1 MNRTRAVCFS
11 GHRPD
16 RLPGQGEPDE
26 PETQK
31 LAAVLLGHIEN
42 AIRSGKDVFINGLM
56 AGWDVFAA
64 EQVITLKKQ
73 HPHIRLV
80 TIAPYSSH
88 FFSREKCWT
97 PEWVNRA
104 REVFRQHDFGISLAE
119 HYRFGIYYERNRAL
133 VDHSSMLICYHDGGK
148 GGTKYT
154 INRAIEK
161 DLIVKNLYERGESNV

>member
-1 MNRTRAVCFS
+1 LNRTRAVCFS

-97 PEWVNRA
+97 PEWVKRA
-104 REVFRQHDFGISLAE
+104 KKVCGQQDIGVKIVEN
-119 HYRFGIYYERNRAL
+119 YRTGIYYERNRAL
-133 VDHSSMLICYHDGGK
+133 VDNSAGLICYCDGGR
-148 GGTKYT
+148 GGTAYT
-154 INRAIEK
+154 VEYALKNGLEIINIA
-161 DLIVKNLYERGESNV
+161 ESGVSV